1 MSLKT
6 MIPKPVR
13 DVLRRPYYA
22 IRRAPADIADALLER
37 RLRARFR
44 EDGLGVRVRIVDD
57 FAPAIHL
64 SALQQA
70 LYFSHEPEIRAEVR
84 HFMGVVREVV
94 REGPC
99 RFLDIGASHGLLSLA
114 AVHAGGEAARV
125 LALEPSPRAFA
136 NLRWHFDRLPP
147 GQAEALQ
154 VAAGAHEG
162 TLDLYPADATT
173 PMMYCTPQ
181 PHTQA
186 TPTTVPVT
194 TLDAL
199 RDRQGFRPTVL
210 KVDVEGFELEVL
222 RGAGRV
228 LAEDRP
234 ALFLEIH
241 GAMLADRGL
250 APRAVL
256 DLVREAGYR
265 IEAVD
270 GPTDEQIAR
279 IEAGFTRRFLCRPSR
294 TS

>member
-6 MIPKPVR
+6 MIPRPVR

-22 IRRAPADIADALLER
+22 IRRAPADVADALLER
-37 RLRARFR
+37 RLRGQFR
-44 EDGLGVRVRIVDD
+44 EDGPGVQVRIVDD
-57 FAPAIHL
+57 FAPSIHI
-64 SALQQA
+64 SALHQA
-70 LYFSHEPEIRAEVR
+70 LVIRRAPKPRAEVR
-84 HFMGVVREVV
+84 HLMEVIREVA

-99 RFLDIGASHGLLSLA
+99 RFLDVGASHGLFSMA
-114 AVHAGGEAARV
+114 VVHAGGEATQV
-125 LALEPSPRAFA
+125 LALEPSPQAFA
-136 NLRWHFDRLPP
+136 NLKWHFDRLPKGRP
-147 GQAEALQ
+147 EALQ
-154 VAAGAHEG
+154 VAAGEHEG
-162 TLDLYPADATT
+162 TLELYPSDATST
-173 PMMYCTPQ
+173 MMYCIPQ
-181 PHTQA
+181 PHTK
-186 TPTTVPVT
+186 TTTTTVPVT

-199 RDRQGFRPTVL
+199 RDRQGFRPNVL

-234 ALFLEIH
+234 ILFLEIH
-241 GAMLADRGL
+241 GSMLAARGL

-265 IEAVD
+265 VEAIG

-279 IEAGFTRRFLCRPSR
+279 TEDGFTCHFLCRPSR

>member
-6 MIPKPVR
+6 MIPGPVR

-22 IRRAPADIADALLER
+22 IRRAPADVADALLKR
-37 RLRARFR
+37 RLRGQFR
-44 EDGLGVRVRIVDD
+44 EDGPGVRVRIVDD

-64 SALQQA
+64 SALRPA
-70 LYFSHEPEIRAEVR
+70 LLIRHEPELRAEVR
-84 HFMGVVREVV
+84 HLMEVVREVA
-94 REGPC
+94 RERPC
-99 RFLDIGASHGLLSLA
+99 RFLDVGAQYGLISLA
-114 AVHAGGEAARV
+114 VVHAGGEPTRV

-136 NLRWHFDRLPP
+136 NLKWHFDRLPP
-147 GQAEALQ
+147 GRAEALQ

-162 TLDLYPADATT
+162 TLELNPPDETST
-173 PMMYCTPQ
+173 MMYCTPQ

-186 TPTTVPVT
+186 STTTVPVT

-210 KVDVEGFELEVL
+210 KVDVEGFELDVL

-234 ALFLEIH
+234 ILFLEIH
-241 GAMLADRGL
+241 GTMLADRGL

-265 IEAVD
+265 VEAID

-279 IEAGFTRRFLCRPSR
+279 TEAGFTRRFLCQPSAKA
-294 TS
+294 